1 MRGVARQIRS
11 LVAAKFGIDETMLRQ
26 HVDLSD
32 DLGADSLDLVEL
44 LIAIEGLFEIR
55 IPDED
60 FAELQTL
67 DEVTGYV
74 AARL

>member
-1 MRGVARQIRS
+1 MEAVARRIRQ
-11 LVAAKFGIDETMLRQ
+11 LVATKF
-26 HVDLSD
+26 HVDEAALRPHVALSD
-32 DLGADSLDLVEL
+32 DLDADPLDLVEL
-44 LIAIEGLFEIR
+44 MIAIERSFEIR

-74 AARL
+74 AARI

>member
-1 MRGVARQIRS
+1 MKGVARQIRS
-11 LVAAKFGIDETMLRQ
+11 LVAAKFGI
-26 HVDLSD
+26 
-32 DLGADSLDLVEL
+32 L

-74 AARL
+74 ATRL